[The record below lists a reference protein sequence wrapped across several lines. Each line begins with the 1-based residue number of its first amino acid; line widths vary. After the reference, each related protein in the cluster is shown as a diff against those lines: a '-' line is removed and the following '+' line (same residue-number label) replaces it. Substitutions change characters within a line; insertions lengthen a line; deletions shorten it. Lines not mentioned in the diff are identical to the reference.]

1 MKKIL
6 LTFFACTIVLGLIAH
21 EFWLQPQRFHYQ
33 PGETAV
39 LSVRVGEN
47 FHGEPWGNNGSL
59 VAASQHIQ
67 PSGNIA
73 DLSKTYSDKQG
84 DSISVT
90 LNESG
95 THLITLQTKNK
106 FIQLKP
112 AEFAAYLKE
121 DGLQLASDYRS
132 KNKELDKD
140 GKEFYQRS
148 VKTIIQ
154 AGNAISNA
162 CLQKTGLP
170 LDIVPT
176 IHPYTNPKENT
187 YTIYFQG
194 KPLIG
199 ALVKFWTKGRETK
212 MVEQLSNAEGQV
224 RFLHS
229 IQPTMISCVHMVRLS
244 EGQDADWQSY
254 WASLTFYT
262 GGRQPAK

>member
-1 MKKIL
+1 MKKVFFLCIISM
-6 LTFFACTIVLGLIAH
+6 LTFAGIAH

-39 LSVRVGEN
+39 ISIRVGEN

-59 VAASQHIQ
+59 VAASKHIQ

-73 DLSKTYSDKQG
+73 DLLKAYSDKQG

-90 LNESG
+90 LNEAG

-112 AEFAAYLKE
+112 TEFAAYLKE
-121 DGLQLASDYRS
+121 DGLQLASDYRA

-148 VKTIIQ
+148 VKTIVQ
-154 AGNAISNA
+154 AGNSISNA
-162 CLQKTGLP
+162 CLQQTGLP

-194 KPLIG
+194 KPLAG
-199 ALVKFWTKGRETK
+199 ALVKSWVKGKETK
-212 MVEQLSNAEGQV
+212 MTEQLSNAQGQV
-224 RFLHS
+224 QFPQS
-229 IQPTMISCVHMVRLS
+229 IQPTMISCVHMVRLPK
-244 EGQDADWQSY
+244 GQEADWQSY

-262 GGRQPAK
+262 GGRQQAK

>member
-6 LTFFACTIVLGLIAH
+6 LALTASTIILGLFAH
-21 EFWLQPQRFHYQ
+21 EFWLQPQHFFYQ
-33 PGETAV
+33 PGETV
-39 LSVRVGEN
+39 VISIRVGEN
-47 FHGEPWGNNGSL
+47 FRGEPWGNNGTL
-59 VAASQHIQ
+59 VALSQHIQ
-67 PSGNIA
+67 PSGNRA
-73 DLSKTYSDKQG
+73 DLSKAYSNKEG

-90 LNESG
+90 LNEAG

-112 AEFAAYLKE
+112 MEFAAYLKE
-121 DGLQLASDYRS
+121 DGLQLASDYRT
-132 KNKELDKD
+132 KNQELDKD

-154 AGNAISNA
+154 AGNTISNA
-162 CLQKTGLP
+162 CLQQTGLP

-194 KPLIG
+194 KPLAG
-199 ALVKFWTKGRETK
+199 ALVKSWVKGKETK
-212 MVEQLSNAEGQV
+212 MTEQLSNPKGQV
-224 RFLHS
+224 RFPQS
-229 IQPTMISCVHMVRLS
+229 IQPTMISCVHMVRLP
-244 EGQDADWQSY
+244 EGQQADWQSY

>member
-1 MKKIL
+1 MKKGFL
-6 LTFFACTIVLGLIAH
+6 LFIISVTAFASIAH

-39 LSVRVGEN
+39 LSIRVGEN

-59 VAASQHIQ
+59 VAASKHIQ

-73 DLSKTYSDKQG
+73 DLLKAYSDKQG

-90 LNESG
+90 LNEAG

-112 AEFAAYLKE
+112 TEFAAYLKE
-121 DGLQLASDYRS
+121 DGLQLASDYRA

-148 VKTIIQ
+148 VKTIVQ
-154 AGNAISNA
+154 AGNSISNA
-162 CLQKTGLP
+162 CLQQTGLP

-194 KPLIG
+194 KPLDG
-199 ALVKFWTKGRETK
+199 ALVKSWVKGQDTK
-212 MVEQLSNAEGQV
+212 MTEQLSNAKGQV
-224 RFLHS
+224 RFQQS
-229 IQPTMISCVHMVRLS
+229 IQPTMISCVHMVRLP
-244 EGQDADWQSY
+244 EGQEADWQSY